1 MRIPDFTL
9 ERYFA
14 KYEFAVRYML
24 GASDVEAVPM
34 AELLGLADAECRA
47 LWDGLTLG
55 YTEAG
60 GLPRLRAE
68 IATMYAGLTADD
80 IRIFSGAQEGIFIAM
95 QVLLEPGDHAVV
107 VTPTYQSLH
116 EIPRAIGADVTCV
129 ALDERDWSLDIDA
142 IEAALEPNT
151 RVLVINFPHSP
162 TGALISCAD
171 LERIVGLCDSRGIHL
186 FSDEVYRLLEL
197 NVANRLPPA
206 ATLGPRVISLG
217 VMSKAFGLAG
227 IRIGW
232 VATHDQEFLARV
244 DAFKDYTTICAA
256 APSEVL
262 ALIGLRARE
271 QLIDRSRAIVNANVA
286 LLDAFFAR
294 HADRF
299 DWVRPRAGS
308 VCFPRLREGT
318 AESFAEALVREKE
331 TLIVPGVHFGAEY
344 PEHFRLG
351 LGRRNMPE
359 ALARLEAFLAT

>member
-1 MRIPDFTL
+1 MQIPDFTL

-24 GASDVEAVPM
+24 GASDVEALPL
-34 AELLGLADAECRA
+34 AELLAMADTECRE
-47 LWDGLTLG
+47 LWDTLSLG

-68 IATMYAGLTADD
+68 IATMYDGLTADE

-95 QVLLEPGDHAVV
+95 QVLLAPGDHAVV

-116 EIPRAIGADVTCV
+116 EIPRAIGASVTCV
-129 ALDERDWSLDIDA
+129 PLDERDWCLDIDA
-142 IEAALEPNT
+142 IEAALAPNT

-171 LERIVGLCDSRGIHL
+171 LERLVGLCDTRGIHL

-197 NVANRLPPA
+197 NVADRLPPA
-206 ATLGPRVISLG
+206 ATLGPRVVSLG

-227 IRIGW
+227 LRIGW
-232 VATHDQEFLARV
+232 IATHDGEFLARV

-256 APSEVL
+256 APSEIL
-262 ALIGLRARE
+262 ALIGLRARDR
-271 QLIDRSRAIVNANVA
+271 LIDRSRAIVSSNVA

-299 DWVRPRAGS
+299 DWVRPRGGS
-308 VCFPRLREGT
+308 VCFPRLRDGS
-318 AESFAEALVREKE
+318 AESFADALVRDKE
-331 TLIVPGVHFGAEY
+331 TLVVPGVHFGAEY
-344 PEHFRLG
+344 PQHFRIG
-351 LGRRNMPE
+351 HGRRNMPE
-359 ALARLEAFLAT
+359 ALARLDAFLG